1 MKYYI
6 ALDSGGYKTQ
16 GVLFD
21 QTGTVHAYEYGR
33 GANAFD
39 VGPEEA
45 TSRLCF
51 TLDRLKDRLPAGEK
65 IRGVFGSVSAVFYYP
80 EIEEKITRHVGFAKC
95 RMDSVVTSV
104 MAPVLGKDD
113 GVCLISG
120 TGSYCCIRE
129 AGKHRHYIG
138 SSGYMLDTGGSGYV
152 LGRQALIATQRERDG
167 RGPSTL
173 LTPILEEEMGET
185 LREHLPVIYAGGRT
199 YISSFAHAVFT
210 ARKQGDPVATRIFND
225 GVNYYEEAMQTAFR
239 IMGKPYKAVLGGG
252 VFIHIPEYAQAVC
265 ARAPQGC
272 EMKVLDTPTLYGA
285 ALEAMWLCNE
295 DIPAG
300 FKTRFI
306 ETYEAQPNLR
316 TGW

>member
-1 MKYYI
+1 MKYFI

-16 GVLFD
+16 SVLFD
-21 QTGTVHAYEYGR
+21 QTGTVHAYDYGR

-45 TSRLCF
+45 TNRLIF
-51 TLDRLKDRLPAGEK
+51 SIDNLRDKLPAGEK
-65 IRGVFGSVSAVFYYP
+65 LRGVFGSISVAFYYP
-80 EIEEKITRHVGFAKC
+80 EIEERISRHVGMAKC
-95 RMDSVVTSV
+95 RMDSIVCSV
-104 MAPVLGKDD
+104 MAPVLGKED

-129 AGKHRHYIG
+129 AGKHRHFIG
-138 SSGYMLDTGGSGYV
+138 STGYMLDTGGSGYV
-152 LGRQALIATQRERDG
+152 LGRQAMIAVQRERDG

-173 LTPILEEEMGET
+173 LTPLLEEEMGET
-185 LREHLPVIYAGGRT
+185 LQEHLPVIYAGGRT
-199 YISSFAHAVFT
+199 YISSFAHAVFA
-210 ARKQGDPVATRIFND
+210 ARKQGDAVATRIFND
-225 GVNYYEEAMQTAFR
+225 AVSYYEEAMQAAYR
-239 IMGKPYKAVLGGG
+239 IMGKPYRAALGGG
-252 VFIHIPEYAQAVC
+252 LFIHVPEYTQAVC

-272 EMKVLDTPTLYGA
+272 ELKVLDTPTIYGA
-285 ALEAMWLCNE
+285 ALETMWLCNE

>member
-16 GVLFD
+16 SVLFD
-21 QTGTVHAYEYGR
+21 QTGTVLAYEYGR
-33 GANAFD
+33 GANALD
-39 VGPEEA
+39 IGPEEA
-45 TSRLCF
+45 ISRLCF
-51 TLDRLKDRLPAGEK
+51 AIDRLKDRLPAGER
-65 IRGVFGSVSAVFYYP
+65 IRGIFGSISVAFYFP
-80 EIEEKITRHVGFAKC
+80 EIEERVSRHVGISRCK
-95 RMDSVVTSV
+95 MDSIVTSV
-104 MAPVLGKDD
+104 MAPVLGKED

-120 TGSYCCIRE
+120 TGSYCCVRE
-129 AGKHRHYIG
+129 QGKHRHYIG

-167 RGPSTL
+167 RGPATL
-173 LTPILEEEMGET
+173 LTPILEAEMGET
-185 LREHLPVIYAGGRT
+185 LTEHLPSIYAGGRT
-199 YISSFAHAVFT
+199 YISSFAHAVFA
-210 ARKQGDPVATRIFND
+210 ARKQGDAVASRIFND
-225 GVNYYEEAMQTAFR
+225 AVAYYEEAMQTAYR
-239 IMGKPYKAVLGGG
+239 IMGKPFKGVLGGG
-252 VFIHIPEYAQAVC
+252 VFINVPEYSKAVM
-265 ARAPQGC
+265 ARAPEGC

-285 ALEAMWLCNE
+285 ALEALWLCGE